1 VPDAVLPLDAQK
13 RIYEKCKDRTDC
25 SRPPQA
31 FIDELS
37 NLPPYVCAQLLHYT
51 IGIQL
56 TMTQNYY
63 LLNHLFSHLSTI
75 CLASDINKMNLSNL
89 GMIFCSTLRI
99 DRFCFNWL
107 VNSWSDCWAGCLTEE
122 DEYQRTLP
130 KRCSSD
136 ASSNT
141 PHHRPTYSSDSRS
154 TSRTG
159 RTVDTGDGNPD
170 RWHSASTGSPL
181 TRPTGEATA
190 AAGHNNQEQEK
201 TKVQE
206 NKDGSKE
213 MATGTQEKDGSET
226 VEVLTEPGTS
236 SKKSS
241 CSVHSFEG
249 TEDRFSTIV
258 QVNGIPRGSLAT
270 NYEPLSPLPP
280 IQPVSPM
287 VKEGYGI

>member
-1 VPDAVLPLDAQK
+1 
-13 RIYEKCKDRTDC
+13 
-25 SRPPQA
+25 
-31 FIDELS
+31 
-37 NLPPYVCAQLLHYT
+37 
-51 IGIQL
+51 
-56 TMTQNYY
+56 
-63 LLNHLFSHLSTI
+63 
-75 CLASDINKMNLSNL
+75 
-89 GMIFCSTLRI
+89 MIFCSTLRI

-190 AAGHNNQEQEK
+190 AAGHNQEQEK